1 MSTCLQVKDKKYFA
15 VLGYMS
21 VIVIWHFLI
30 ELARGG
36 GGVFS
41 SIFCI
46 PQPRPQGFSLK
57 KGKREKPWGRGC
69 VYRCHGLSRPPVEVV
84 GFAHLAKQTHEGGL
98 GRKQ

>member
-36 GGVFS
+36 GGEYFRAFFVYHNLV
-41 SIFCI
+41 
-46 PQPRPQGFSLK
+46 PRAFPLK
-57 KGKREKPWGRGC
+57 KGKGKSPGD
-69 VYRCHGLSRPPVEVV
+69 EVV
-84 GFAHLAKQTHEGGL
+84 STAVMACL
-98 GRKQ
+98 GRQSKLWGLPT